1 MLMDRV
7 LALCKRAHTQAISLW
22 DQQRQGHRTGA
33 TCLGRGDSQG
43 SSIPAEIRRRGG
55 TRIGVEG
62 AEEGWE
68 ISVKHGR
75 GFLHLSTS
83 PLLSSC
89 CMPVTGQELK
99 CSESHPMLCGAH
111 SPRRGWKMDSTSP
124 LPSRWELLQGA
135 RSRVGYS
142 K

>member
-7 LALCKRAHTQAISLW
+7 LALCKRAHTQAISLGTSRDRDTGLGPPAW
-22 DQQRQGHRTGA
+22 GGVIAQG
-33 TCLGRGDSQG
+33 C
-43 SSIPAEIRRRGG
+43 SIPAEIRRRGG
-55 TRIGVEG
+55 TRIGIEG

-99 CSESHPMLCGAH
+99 CSESHSMLCGAH

-124 LPSRWELLQGA
+124 LPSRWEPLQGA
-135 RSRVGYS
+135 H
-142 K
+142 